1 MSQTHNNV
9 PSTDVGLIRTAPFYM
24 FVTTH
29 IHLTHCQ
36 CKIMSVCKM
45 PSLCD
50 TVWHSLCKKWTR
62 CYLRLWK
69 DLSVWWQYVCLVELQ
84 TLSEESAIILG
95 GCIRAVVFQGK
106 SRVITMLV
114 SWCAALLQQKS
125 RKGQEWTDYL
135 TLVSSPSI
143 PFHYNSR
150 YEIKHSLCC
159 HTPTAAMTPY
169 QCYDRWE
176 EKSTTQDSQGPF
188 TFKWELGW
196 TISPKIA
203 AETDGGEKVA
213 LSD

>member
-50 TVWHSLCKKWTR
+50 TVWHSLCKKKWTR

-150 YEIKHSLCC
+150 YEIKHTLCAV
-159 HTPTAAMTPY
+159 TPQLLLWHRISAMIDGKKNRPPKTAKGHLHLNESWVGQLA
-169 QCYDRWE
+169 
-176 EKSTTQDSQGPF
+176 
-188 TFKWELGW
+188 
-196 TISPKIA
+196 PK
-203 AETDGGEKVA
+203 
-213 LSD
+213 